1 MPSHLPNFV
10 FLVGE
15 DTGRY
20 LGCFGDRCAISP
32 NIDHLA
38 ATGGRFENA
47 FSHAPVCA
55 PSRGGLVSGQYP
67 TAVGFHHHRSR
78 LARAP
83 QLFTSYLRQAGYHVS
98 WPGKQDFNF
107 APQAGSFC
115 DETDWFDHLP
125 REPFFVYANLFQT
138 HESNMREPDEVF
150 MQHTASLTPDQ
161 RHHPEAVEVPPYLPD
176 TPAVRREIA
185 RHHDNVTAIDQQVG
199 AVLRQIDDA
208 GLADN
213 TIVIFLADHG
223 RGLPREKRWV
233 YDHGIHMPL
242 IIRAPGLIEPG
253 TVVDELVA
261 WVDIAPTILS
271 LAGVKIPVEF
281 HGQAFLGPQRSAPR
295 DYVFAARDRMDE
307 TTDCVRAVRSKRYKY
322 IRNLMP
328 YRSHAQPISYMEK
341 LGTMK
346 SMRIYHAAGL
356 ANPVQ
361 AAFFNPTKPTEELY
375 DVAADPWELCN
386 LADDPP
392 MAGVLSEHRKAL
404 DDWTD
409 HYGDLGNL
417 DETELLRRGVIV
429 PLPAKTVFEVN
440 QPEPGNSR
448 RVSCASSGN

>member
-1 MPSHLPNFV
+1 
-10 FLVGE
+10 
-15 DTGRY
+15 
-20 LGCFGDRCAISP
+20 CAISP

-38 ATGGRFENA
+38 ASGARFENA

-83 QLFTSYLRQAGYHVS
+83 QLFTSYLREAGYHVS

-107 APQAGSFC
+107 APPPGSFC
-115 DETDWFDHLP
+115 DQRDWFGELP

-138 HESNMREPDEVF
+138 HESNLREPDDIF
-150 MQHTASLTPDQ
+150 MQRTAGLRPDQ
-161 RHHPEAVEVPPYLPD
+161 RHDPDVVEVPAYLPD

-199 AVLRQIDDA
+199 AVLQQIDEA
-208 GLADN
+208 GLAEN
-213 TIVIFLADHG
+213 TVVIFLADHG

-242 IIRAPGLIEPG
+242 IIRAPGLISAG
-253 TVVDELVA
+253 TVVDDLVA

-271 LAGVKIPVEF
+271 LAGIKIPADF
-281 HGQAFLGPQRSAPR
+281 HGQAFLGAQRSAPR
-295 DYVFAARDRMDE
+295 QYVFAARDRLDE
-307 TTDCVRAVRSKRYKY
+307 TTDCVRAVRSTRYKY

-341 LGTMK
+341 LATMK

-361 AAFFNPTKPTEELY
+361 AAFFNPTKPAEELY
-375 DVAADPWELCN
+375 DVVADPWELCN
-386 LADDPP
+386 LSADPA
-392 MAGVLSEHRKAL
+392 MAAQLSAHRKAL
-404 DDWTD
+404 DDWTAKF
-409 HYGDLGNL
+409 GDLGVVR
-417 DETELLRRGVIV
+417 EMELLRRGVI
-429 PLPAKTVFEVN
+429 L
-440 QPEPGNSR
+440 PEP
-448 RVSCASSGN
+448 VKA